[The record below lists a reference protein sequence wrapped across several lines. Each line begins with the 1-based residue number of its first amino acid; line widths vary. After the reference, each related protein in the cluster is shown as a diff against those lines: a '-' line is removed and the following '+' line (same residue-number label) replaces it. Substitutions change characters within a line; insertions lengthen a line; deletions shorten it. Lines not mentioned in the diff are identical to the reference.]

1 MSLHTPILT
10 TPVMRD
16 LDSVFPGE
24 NWFFYWKTSTS
35 LWKTKLQDFPGTKI
49 IVPLN
54 WSFHT
59 ETGEK
64 IDFDEVKPETNLKRL
79 VDIAREVG
87 KDVVFYLPLTPAP
100 FLVNGGLPHFL
111 ARSLA
116 QNERGMAYGVVDA
129 EESLSKIYS
138 FFDTRVFQ
146 AFSRFCQELGQYFSR
161 EGIPSDL
168 WGIRC
173 GYLAEGKFHSFIEDT
188 SKVYDQAF
196 ERFLSN
202 KKEERKNLGHSE
214 ELNPVEEHQYKFEF
228 SKTIQD
234 LYCEKA
240 REAIGPNFEGIF
252 DVCFLGASQS
262 DFFKR
267 LTGTISLT
275 DYSRE
280 LYESLSKD
288 IIPSSVLINQRS
300 KRGVL
305 GRELNDLVA
314 NSYVPSRLKEGAI
327 EDLGFTFYSPLTFFK
342 VYEKVD
348 GLSSLFMNWSDI
360 SLWKYLQG
368 NFGWSYK
375 VVSKETFK
383 LHQDDHPYQEFIH
396 FFHGHDV
403 DRTLFQ
409 FILKTLMNA
418 GRIVLNRAGL
428 SEEYERRLETF
439 FLENNLNVEKV
450 NFHTLVQNITL
461 GDGRLIIFDGEKL
474 PREPETLTSF
484 WDKMIST
491 FSLYHIPVNAE
502 GIDYFWRTRASR
514 ANELKFEEVR
524 RLSLYN
530 PTSYKKKVKLKFTKN
545 FVVYKVLDEI
555 NASVQSMP
563 QELDVELLPDGS
575 VVIDF
580 GVFS

>member
-1 MSLHTPILT
+1 MSVSTPILT

-16 LDSVFPGE
+16 LDAVFPGE

-87 KDVVFYLPLTPAP
+87 KEVVFYLPLTPAP

-116 QNERGMAYGVVDA
+116 LNERAMAYGIIDA
-129 EESLSKIYS
+129 EDNLNKIYS

-146 AFSRFCQELGQYFSR
+146 AFSRFCSELGVYFTR

-173 GYLAEGKFHSFIEDT
+173 GYLTNGRFHSFFEDS

-196 ERFLSN
+196 ERFLQQ

-228 SKTIQD
+228 SKTIQE
-234 LYCEKA
+234 LYVQKA
-240 REAIGPNFEGIF
+240 KEAIGPNFEGVF
-252 DVCFLGASQS
+252 DLCFLGASHR
-262 DFFKR
+262 DFLKR
-267 LTGTISLT
+267 VSGTISIA
-275 DYSRE
+275 DFSRE

-288 IIPSSVLINQRS
+288 IIPSSVLVSQ
-300 KRGVL
+300 KLKKGVL

-327 EDLGFTFYSPLTFFK
+327 HDEGFSFYSPLSFFK

-348 GLSSLFMNWSDI
+348 GLSNMFMNWGDI
-360 SLWKYLQG
+360 HLWDYLQK

-375 VVSKETFK
+375 VISKETFK
-383 LHQDDHPYQEFIH
+383 LHEGDHPYQEFIH

-403 DRTLFQ
+403 DRGIFQ
-409 FILKTLMNA
+409 FILKTLTNA
-418 GRIVLNRAGL
+418 GRVVLNRSGL
-428 SEEYERRLETF
+428 SEDFERRLETF

-450 NFHTLVQNITL
+450 NFHTMIQNITL
-461 GDGRLIIFDGEKL
+461 GEGRLVIFDGEKL
-474 PREPETLTSF
+474 PREPEVVREF
-484 WDKMIST
+484 WEKIIAT
-491 FSLYHIPVNAE
+491 FSLFHIPVDAE
-502 GIDYFWRTRASR
+502 GIDYFWRTRPSR
-514 ANELKFEEVR
+514 TNELKFEEVR

-530 PTSYKKKVKLKFTKN
+530 PTSYKKKLKLKFAKN

-555 NASVQSMP
+555 NAMVQSYP
-563 QELDVELLPDGS
+563 QELEIELLPDGS
-575 VVIDF
+575 VVVDF
-580 GVFS
+580 GVFT

>member
-1 MSLHTPILT
+1 MSLSTPILT

-16 LDSVFPGE
+16 LDAVFPGE
-24 NWFFYWKTSTS
+24 NWFFYWKTSSS
-35 LWKTKLQDFPGTKI
+35 LWKSKLQDFPGTKI
-49 IVPLN
+49 IVPIN

-64 IDFDEVKPETNLKRL
+64 IDFSESKPETDLKRL
-79 VDIAREVG
+79 VDTAKEVG
-87 KDVVFYLPLTPAP
+87 KEVVFFLPLTPAP

-116 QNERGMAYGVVDA
+116 LNDNGMAYGVIDA
-129 EESLSKIYS
+129 EGNLNKIYS
-138 FFDTRVFQ
+138 FYDTKVFQ
-146 AFSRFCQELGQYFSR
+146 AFSRFCSELGTYFSR

-168 WGIRC
+168 WGVRC
-173 GYLAEGKFHSFIEDT
+173 GYLAHGRFHTFFEDS

-196 ERFLSN
+196 ERYLQQ

-214 ELNPVEEHQYKFEF
+214 ELNPIEEHQYKFEF

-234 LYCEKA
+234 LYIQKS
-240 REAIGPNFEGIF
+240 RELIGPNFEGVF
-252 DVCFLGASQS
+252 ELCFLGASHQ
-262 DFFKR
+262 DFLKR
-267 LTGTISLT
+267 MTGATSIS
-275 DYSRE
+275 DYSCE

-288 IIPSSVLINQRS
+288 IIPSSVLIAHKN
-300 KRGVL
+300 KLGVL

-314 NSYVPSRLKEGAI
+314 NSYVPTRLKEGAI
-327 EDLGFTFYSPLTFFK
+327 HDEGFNLYSPLIFFK

-348 GLSSLFMNWSDI
+348 GVSSMFMNWSDI
-360 SLWKYLQG
+360 HLWGYLQQ

-383 LHQDDHPYQEFIH
+383 LHEGENPYQEHIH

-403 DRTLFQ
+403 DRNLFQ
-409 FILKTLMNA
+409 FILKTLTNA
-418 GRIVLNRAGL
+418 GRVVLNRSGL
-428 SEEYERRLETF
+428 SEDFDRRFETF

-450 NFHTLVQNITL
+450 NFHTMVQNISL
-461 GDGRLIIFDGEKL
+461 GDGRLVIFDGEKL
-474 PREPETLTSF
+474 PRNSEIAQEF
-484 WDKMIST
+484 WAKIIST
-491 FSLYHIPVNAE
+491 FSLYHIPIEADGV
-502 GIDYFWRTRASR
+502 DYFWRTRPSR
-514 ANELKFEEVR
+514 TNELKFEEVR

-530 PTSYKKKVKLKFTKN
+530 PTSYKKKIKLKFAKN

-555 NASVQSMP
+555 NTTVQSYP
-563 QELDVELLPDGS
+563 QELDIELLPDGS

-580 GVFS
+580 GVFT